1 MKELVFNFPRY
12 EPEIK
17 KYSNRHTSMSM
28 FYEFL
33 KSILLGELKKKYTT
47 TSNTSIKSEAGV
59 PNNIITPTITQNV
72 RINDKDEFDNLMSEY
87 FDEQSDLNQLNK
99 LIDNDKSINKDIF
112 RRQLITDF
120 LEFKNAAEEYSKT
133 INNDET
139 TIYSFYEFLKQFLIN
154 KK

>member
-1 MKELVFNFPRY
+1 
-12 EPEIK
+12 
-17 KYSNRHTSMSM
+17 M

-33 KSILLGELKKKYTT
+33 KSILLKALKEKYTT
-47 TSNTSIKSEAGV
+47 NNVVATNNNVVA
-59 PNNIITPTITQNV
+59 PNNNVVTPTITQNV

-87 FDEQSDLNQLNK
+87 FDEQSDLTQLNK
-99 LIDNDKSINKDIF
+99 LIDNDKTIKKDIF

-133 INNDET
+133 INDDET

-154 KK
+154 KMISLQL

>member
-1 MKELVFNFPRY
+1 
-12 EPEIK
+12 
-17 KYSNRHTSMSM
+17 M

-33 KSILLGELKKKYTT
+33 KSILLKALKEKYTT
-47 TSNTSIKSEAGV
+47 NNVVATNNNVVA
-59 PNNIITPTITQNV
+59 PNNNVVTPTITQNV

-87 FDEQSDLNQLNK
+87 FDEQSDLTQLNK
-99 LIDNDKSINKDIF
+99 LIDNDKAIKKDIF

-133 INNDET
+133 INDDET

-154 KK
+154 KMISLQL